1 MSHTVT
7 PTTQNLSIPPQP
19 TTGTNLFPNNVFLS
33 TNTNNSNDNNNSND
47 PLQIHSSQPLIPS
60 TPPSNPFSGFMCP
73 SPKSDGSVGIHNL
86 LNPATPPTLNMNV
99 NGAPN
104 IDNNERWDNNNE
116 LMTSG
121 HEDIIG
127 AWQTMFTSNCNPSQ
141 QPLSSNN
148 GSPGFHF
155 NPHGM
160 ISYIYICVQVQLI
173 PSHEFVLAIYIYI
186 IQK

>member
-1 MSHTVT
+1 MT

-19 TTGTNLFPNNVFLS
+19 TSGTNLFPNNVFLS

-73 SPKSDGSVGIHNL
+73 SPKSDGSSMGIHNL
-86 LNPATPPTLNMNV
+86 VNPATPPTLNMNV
-99 NGAPN
+99 NGAPH
-104 IDNNERWDNNNE
+104 IDNHERWDNNNE

-141 QPLSSNN
+141 QPLPPTN

-155 NPHGM
+155 SPHGM
-160 ISYIYICVQVQLI
+160 FMYCSIIIFPYTWIISYNLI
-173 PSHEFVLAIYIYI
+173 
-186 IQK
+186 